1 MGSLM
6 NYENESSIHRRVR
19 RSDTNVLH
27 LNAVI
32 NVILKHEWKNKDT
45 EMELKEH
52 ENPST
57 RSTPLKHDHPLSWY
71 VKWVS
76 SLVLIVAMI
85 MTTNNLYPYNMY
97 LQFIGVAGWLWVAI
111 LWNDRSLIVLNAVAC
126 AIFLNGIFQY
136 FIKA

>member
-6 NYENESSIHRRVR
+6 NYENESSTHRRVR